1 MPSAVR
7 GIRPDAAEAIA
18 GLREAGVGRIV
29 MVTGDDAE
37 TARAIAARLDIDE
50 ILADQSPAEKV
61 AAVAAEKARGPVLM
75 VGDGINDAPALAAA
89 TVGVAMGARGA
100 TASSEAADIVVL
112 ADRLALVADAVEVA
126 RRSRAIAMQ
135 SIVAGLALSGV
146 GMIAAAF
153 GYLPPVAGALA
164 QEAIDVAVIVN
175 ALRALGSGH
184 APRGGTDFA
193 AAEERAAIR
202 EEPV

>member
-1 MPSAVR
+1 
-7 GIRPDAAEAIA
+7 
-18 GLREAGVGRIV
+18 
-29 MVTGDDAE
+29 
-37 TARAIAARLDIDE
+37 
-50 ILADQSPAEKV
+50 
-61 AAVAAEKARGPVLM
+61 VAAEKARGPVLM

-100 TASSEAADIVVL
+100 TASSEVADIVVL

-146 GMIAAAF
+146 GMVVAAF

-175 ALRALGSGH
+175 ALRALGGGH
-184 APRGGTDFA
+184 AAFGGKKSA
-193 AAEERAAIR
+193 GVEARAAVN